1 MYISIYTYARESMTK
16 EPDWPQHDPSTSML
30 SPNSIL
36 PTLRL
41 IALSFRK
48 KEFGARV
55 ENVHTHTHTHTHTH
69 IYIYIYAHFLHAR
82 RILSCGMKAR
92 SDEVLEECIYIYIYI
107 CVCVCVCIRILGAFA
122 KLRKATISFVTGR
135 IFMKFGI

>member
-55 ENVHTHTHTHTHTH
+55 ENVHTHTHTH
-69 IYIYIYAHFLHAR
+69 ICMYIYIYMCTFSTRAPISFLRDESAIR
-82 RILSCGMKAR
+82 RSVGRMH
-92 SDEVLEECIYIYIYI
+92 IYIYI
-107 CVCVCVCIRILGAFA
+107 CVCVCVCVYTHFRRVRKIA
-122 KLRKATISFVTGR
+122 KSDY
-135 IFMKFGI
+135 